1 MHDGIKNS
9 DKQEPACGREE
20 EEKEDKMS
28 YNNQKKIA
36 LINDFT
42 GIWAL
47 LDRGRAAGDFDAES
61 TVLSASNLN
70 FFQSYRISKFLF

>member
-1 MHDGIKNS
+1 MRGGQDLLHDGIKNS
-9 DKQEPACGREE
+9 DEQEPACGREE

-42 GIWAL
+42 GFGRCSIAVAL
-47 LDRGRAAGDFDAES
+47 
-61 TVLSASNLN
+61 LSASNLN